1 MRLDPALPFARA
13 AARRDFTVNAILR
26 DALTG
31 EIVDPFG
38 GQADLRRGVL
48 RAVPGDGFAEDPLRV
63 LRGAQFAARFRLSPD
78 AKTLEKMR
86 MMKTDAL
93 SPARVLGE
101 MKKAMA
107 SDAPDV
113 FFDVLRRADALRP
126 WFGELAALIGVPQP
140 PRYHPEGDAYTHSM
154 RALHAAA
161 QKKARALRP
170 EAFVFAALT
179 HDLGKAVSTA
189 RGEDGEWHACGH
201 ENTGVPLTRAMLG
214 RLGVNREI
222 IAYCENMCRLHMRA
236 HVCHYRQ
243 AETGETNLLFDESV
257 CPNDLALLAVCDT
270 LGKGSA
276 SGGAADEE
284 AFLTG
289 RVRVYEETAARGLP
303 DEEAFLTGRVRHDAR
318 GGHGAG
324 TSTGRGARGGAAAR
338 ADGRNRRRSR
348 SECFEEKKMTDIN
361 GIFSFCEAVG
371 TAAFAVSGA
380 MVAVDRGTDI
390 FGVLLMAVFTA
401 LGGGTLRDV
410 LIGYFPPRMFTN
422 FHYVLLACLCALVVF
437 VIARVYKERYVA
449 REKMIEQI
457 NNVFDAVG
465 LGVFAVSG
473 ARIGMEAGFA
483 DNMFLTTF
491 LGATTAIG
499 GGMLR
504 DVLLRE
510 MPFVLKKRVYAVA
523 AILGALGYALLLRAG
538 VGEIMAYGLGM
549 IITTAVRILA
559 TVFKWNLPKAI

>member
-1 MRLDPALPFARA
+1 MTKEIQQETIRGIALRAKALGGRAMLVGGCVRDALTGRQSADIDCEVYGLAPQALRSLAAEFGEVDESGARYGIFSLKGAGIDLAVPRLERRTGPKHGDFDVRLDPALPFARA

-38 GQADLRRGVL
+38 GQADLR
-48 RAVPGDGFAEDPLRV
+48 
-63 LRGAQFAARFRLSPD
+63 
-78 AKTLEKMR
+78 
-86 MMKTDAL
+86 

-154 RALHAAA
+154 RVLHAAA

-276 SGGAADEE
+276 SGGEAGEE

-303 DEEAFLTGRVRHDAR
+303 DGSMLIAAGMEPGPQLAEAL
-318 GGHGAG
+318 
-324 TSTGRGARGGAAAR
+324 AAAR
-338 ADGRNRRRSR
+338 RRALTG
-348 SECFEEKKMTDIN
+348 ETAE
-361 GIFSFCEAVG
+361 EAVQN
-371 TAAFAVSGA
+371 
-380 MVAVDRGTDI
+380 
-390 FGVLLMAVFTA
+390 VL
-401 LGGGTLRDV
+401 R
-410 LIGYFPPRMFTN
+410 
-422 FHYVLLACLCALVVF
+422 
-437 VIARVYKERYVA
+437 
-449 REKMIEQI
+449 
-457 NNVFDAVG
+457 
-465 LGVFAVSG
+465 
-473 ARIGMEAGFA
+473 
-483 DNMFLTTF
+483 
-491 LGATTAIG
+491 
-499 GGMLR
+499 
-504 DVLLRE
+504 
-510 MPFVLKKRVYAVA
+510 KR
-523 AILGALGYALLLRAG
+523 
-538 VGEIMAYGLGM
+538 
-549 IITTAVRILA
+549 
-559 TVFKWNLPKAI
+559 K

>member
-1 MRLDPALPFARA
+1 MTKLYTDTSANLPLALLREYDIAVIPFSYTVNGVAEDYNEETDFDGKAFYDAMRRGAEVKTSMVNPATA
-13 AARRDFTVNAILR
+13 AAFFERALAQGDDVLYVGMSGGISGTAHAAALAAEEITAGDAQAPVYARRLR
-26 DALTG
+26 LSLAPPGGDSAAVTDAL
-31 EIVDPFG
+31 
-38 GQADLRRGVL
+38 L
-48 RAVPGDGFAEDPLRV
+48 RATPGEGFCDDPLRV

-154 RALHAAA
+154 RVLHAAA

-270 LGKGSA
+270 MGKGSA
-276 SGGAADEE
+276 SGGAAGEE

-303 DEEAFLTGRVRHDAR
+303 DGSMLLAAGMKPGPQLAEAL
-318 GGHGAG
+318 
-324 TSTGRGARGGAAAR
+324 AAAR
-338 ADGRNRRRSR
+338 RRALTG
-348 SECFEEKKMTDIN
+348 ETAE
-361 GIFSFCEAVG
+361 EAVQN
-371 TAAFAVSGA
+371 
-380 MVAVDRGTDI
+380 
-390 FGVLLMAVFTA
+390 VL
-401 LGGGTLRDV
+401 R
-410 LIGYFPPRMFTN
+410 
-422 FHYVLLACLCALVVF
+422 
-437 VIARVYKERYVA
+437 
-449 REKMIEQI
+449 
-457 NNVFDAVG
+457 
-465 LGVFAVSG
+465 
-473 ARIGMEAGFA
+473 
-483 DNMFLTTF
+483 
-491 LGATTAIG
+491 
-499 GGMLR
+499 
-504 DVLLRE
+504 
-510 MPFVLKKRVYAVA
+510 KRQ
-523 AILGALGYALLLRAG
+523 
-538 VGEIMAYGLGM
+538 
-549 IITTAVRILA
+549 
-559 TVFKWNLPKAI
+559 

>member
-1 MRLDPALPFARA
+1 MTKEIQQETIRGIALRAKALGGRAMLVGGCVRDALTGRQSADIDCEVYGLAPQALRSLAAEFGEVDESGARYGIFSLKGAGIDLAVPRLERRTGPKHGDFDVRLNPALPFVRA

-31 EIVDPFG
+31 EIVDPFD

-86 MMKTDAL
+86 TMKTDAL

-154 RALHAAA
+154 QVLHAAA

-276 SGGAADEE
+276 SGGAVGEE

-303 DEEAFLTGRVRHDAR
+303 DGGMLLAAGMEPGPQLAEAL
-318 GGHGAG
+318 
-324 TSTGRGARGGAAAR
+324 AAAR
-338 ADGRNRRRSR
+338 RRALTG
-348 SECFEEKKMTDIN
+348 ETAE
-361 GIFSFCEAVG
+361 EAVQN
-371 TAAFAVSGA
+371 
-380 MVAVDRGTDI
+380 
-390 FGVLLMAVFTA
+390 VL
-401 LGGGTLRDV
+401 R
-410 LIGYFPPRMFTN
+410 
-422 FHYVLLACLCALVVF
+422 
-437 VIARVYKERYVA
+437 
-449 REKMIEQI
+449 
-457 NNVFDAVG
+457 
-465 LGVFAVSG
+465 
-473 ARIGMEAGFA
+473 
-483 DNMFLTTF
+483 
-491 LGATTAIG
+491 
-499 GGMLR
+499 
-504 DVLLRE
+504 
-510 MPFVLKKRVYAVA
+510 KR
-523 AILGALGYALLLRAG
+523 
-538 VGEIMAYGLGM
+538 
-549 IITTAVRILA
+549 
-559 TVFKWNLPKAI
+559 K